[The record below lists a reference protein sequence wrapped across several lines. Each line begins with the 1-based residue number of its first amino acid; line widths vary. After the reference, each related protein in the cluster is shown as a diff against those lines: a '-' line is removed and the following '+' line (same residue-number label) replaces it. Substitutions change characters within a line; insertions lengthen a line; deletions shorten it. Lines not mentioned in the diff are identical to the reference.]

1 MSSSTWWASALSEA
15 VNGERPLPVVYD
27 GEELVL
33 FRNTKGQALALEDR
47 CPHRRVPLALGCVVG
62 DAVQCGYHG
71 WIFDG
76 TTGAC
81 TEIPNLHA
89 DERVPPRY
97 AARAYPVAE
106 QNGFVHVWLG
116 DGEPCDS
123 LPAASYQPR
132 GREFTG
138 STVVSLPH
146 DEYLAVM
153 LDGPECL
160 IDFEGV
166 KITDFFLGDPVRREN
181 HLVLDRGAVW
191 ATQLLPAN
199 FVVDYPL
206 IVRTCVPLVGG
217 DVRVDL
223 LTSEENPIC
232 SVFVASGAN
241 RRSTTSLCW
250 RGFMHDHD
258 VETAP
263 LHWRARRATRRP
275 PFSVSSEIDGAQI
288 AALLVAPSRDLTFL
302 RQQSLIPATDAV

>member
-81 TEIPNLHA
+81 TAIPNLHA

-116 DGEPCDS
+116 DGEPSDS

-138 STVVSLPH
+138 SAVVSLQH

-166 KITDFFLGDPVRREN
+166 KITDFFLGDPIRRES

-191 ATQLLPAN
+191 TTQLLPAN

-206 IVRTCVPLVGG
+206 ILRTSVPLVGG
-217 DVRVDL
+217 DIRVDL
-223 LTSEENPIC
+223 LTAEEKPIC

-241 RRSTTSLCW
+241 RRRTTSLCW

-258 VETAP
+258 VEGAP
-263 LHWRARRATRRP
+263 LRWRAMRAARRP
-275 PFSVSSEIDGAQI
+275 PITVFSEIDGAQI
-288 AALLVAPSRDLTFL
+288 AALLVAPSRDLTVL
-302 RQQSLIPATDAV
+302 RQQSLIPATAAV

>member
-1 MSSSTWWASALSEA
+1 MAASTWWASALSEA
-15 VNGERPLPVVYD
+15 VNRERPLPVVYG
-27 GEELVL
+27 GEELIL
-33 FRNTKGQALALEDR
+33 FRNTEGQALALEDR

-166 KITDFFLGDPVRREN
+166 KITDFFLGDLVRREN